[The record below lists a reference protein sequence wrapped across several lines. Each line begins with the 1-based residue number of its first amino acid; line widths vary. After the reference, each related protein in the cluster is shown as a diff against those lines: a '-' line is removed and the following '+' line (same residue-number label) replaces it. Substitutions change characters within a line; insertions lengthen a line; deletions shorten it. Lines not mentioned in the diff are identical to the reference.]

1 MSKKESYTYN
11 NLTGELKPA
20 NEYTKWLLKKR
31 KIKELS
37 QNKRQEQKI
46 KDFDD
51 YLTEYHCIK

>member
-11 NLTGELKPA
+11 NLTGELKPT

-37 QNKRQEQKI
+37 QNRRQEQKI

-51 YLTEYHCIK
+51 YLTEYHCY